1 MPTGSLIE
9 RLPSKTVAWG
19 RCYTVTAAGLDS
31 ADAALETIADDANV
45 EDLLELEALGSTRI
59 SNARSRLGADPEG
72 RPRGPFSAIVLD
84 ALSIR
89 ANRSELSSDE
99 VFGGWVCYLRKED
112 ALDAARLRWTGFLA
126 GSGASDLE
134 LKLCVYSARIGGNFI
149 SRDDFTRHL
158 MGSRSANDPESVANE
173 LSLLWRA
180 GIDGILLA
188 TGEAPAAA
196 AIVLRGSAVSHVR
209 PHEILGAR
217 WDGAEATLVTDES
230 ERASG
235 DIDAESP
242 EALLLARA
250 FAGYR
255 PV

>member
-1 MPTGSLIE
+1 MPIGSLIE

-45 EDLLELEALGSTRI
+45 EDLLALEALGSTRI
-59 SNARSRLGADPEG
+59 SSARSRLGEDPEG

-89 ANRSELSSDE
+89 ANRGELSDE

-112 ALDAARLRWTGFLA
+112 ALEAARLHWTEFFA
-126 GSGASDLE
+126 SSGASDLE
-134 LKLCVYSARIGGNFI
+134 LKLQVYSARIGGNFI

-158 MGSRSANDPESVANE
+158 SGSRSANDPESIANE

-217 WDGAEATLVTDES
+217 WAGAAVTIVTDES
-230 ERASG
+230 EHASRV
-235 DIDAESP
+235 IDAESP
-242 EALLLARA
+242 ESQLLART
-250 FAGYR
+250 FAGCCT
-255 PV
+255 V